1 MRVFHNVSLQL
12 LLLVFA
18 GLVRSFQFTNTAFNP
33 VLGQQF
39 TITWV
44 DSTGSITLHLAP
56 VQYYNESVS
65 LASAVPIGV
74 ATSGNSLTWT
84 PDNSL
89 RAGVYKIYWVSS
101 DNTQPEVDSPTFTLG
116 QKSAGSS
123 TSTSSAN
130 NSQDTSTGASSTSS
144 PTEVTDPTAA
154 KGGAASAS
162 TSPMGTQPA
171 SNSSDSLTNTIK
183 ISISVSI
190 ILGVTLFMAIAF
202 ILIRRRRYLA
212 STPQTKRQL
221 TTKEIADDND
231 SWDGERQFKP
241 QLPTESEA
249 ATRSYVD
256 LAKKKHVSVNV
267 EPVEMDAYSV
277 VRDTKSGNRID
288 ERNERR
294 KTREMDIG
302 LGLGLG
308 DVEELVEPRELD
320 VGNSGT
326 VYGEGKIGHRFN
338 VRDNVNIIGI

>member
-1 MRVFHNVSLQL
+1 M
-12 LLLVFA
+12 A
-18 GLVRSFQFTNTAFNP
+18 
-33 VLGQQF
+33 
-39 TITWV
+39 
-44 DSTGSITLHLAP
+44 
-56 VQYYNESVS
+56 
-65 LASAVPIGV
+65 V

-89 RAGVYKIYWVSS
+89 QAGVYKIYWVPS

-116 QKSAGSS
+116 QMPAGSS
-123 TSTSSAN
+123 TSTSSATN
-130 NSQDTSTGASSTSS
+130 IQPSSAGASSTNS
-144 PTEVTDPTAA
+144 PTGISTPTVAN
-154 KGGAASAS
+154 GEAASAS
-162 TSPMGTQPA
+162 TPPVSTQLA
-171 SNSSDSLTNTIK
+171 SNSSNSLTNTIK

-190 ILGVTLFMAIAF
+190 ILGVTLIMVIAF

-212 STPQTKRQL
+212 STPRTKRQL

-231 SWDGERQFKP
+231 SWDGECQLKP
-241 QLPTESEA
+241 ELPTESEA

-256 LAKKKHVSVNV
+256 LVKKKHVSVNA

-277 VRDTKSGNRID
+277 GEEMTAARALD
-288 ERNERR
+288 ERNARR
-294 KTREMDIG
+294 KTREMNMG

-326 VYGEGKIGHRFN
+326 IYGEGKIGHRFN

>member
-12 LLLVFA
+12 ILLAFASLVH
-18 GLVRSFQFTNTAFNP
+18 SFHFTNTAFNP

-44 DSTGSITLHLAP
+44 DSAGSVTLHLAP
-56 VQYYNESVS
+56 VQYYNENIS
-65 LASAVPIGV
+65 LAGAVSIGV

-89 RAGVYKIYWVSS
+89 RAGVYKIFWVPS
-101 DNTQPEVDSPTFTLG
+101 DNTQPEIDSPTFTLG
-116 QKSAGSS
+116 QMPAGSS
-123 TSTSSAN
+123 TNTSSVI
-130 NSQDTSTGASSTSS
+130 NSQATSTDTSSITS
-144 PTEVTDPTAA
+144 PTEISNPTAA
-154 KGGAASAS
+154 NGEAASAS
-162 TSPMGTQPA
+162 TPPVSTQLA

-190 ILGVTLFMAIAF
+190 ILGVTLIMVIAF

-212 STPQTKRQL
+212 STPRTKRQL

-231 SWDGERQFKP
+231 SWDEERQFKAEV
-241 QLPTESEA
+241 PTESEA

-256 LAKKKHVSVNV
+256 LVKKKHVSVNV

-277 VRDTKSGNRID
+277 DENMTAARGLD
-288 ERNERR
+288 ERRERR
-294 KTREMDIG
+294 ETREMDMG

-326 VYGEGKIGHRFN
+326 IYGEGKIGHRFN

>member
-1 MRVFHNVSLQL
+1 MRAFHNVSLKLIL
-12 LLLVFA
+12 LEFASLVH
-18 GLVRSFQFTNTAFNP
+18 SFRFTNTAFNP

-44 DSTGSITLHLAP
+44 DSTGSVNLHLAP

-65 LASAVPIGV
+65 LAGAVSIGV

-89 RAGVYKIYWVSS
+89 RAGVYKIFWVPS
-101 DNTQPEVDSPTFTLG
+101 DNTQSEVDSPTFTLG
-116 QKSAGSS
+116 RMPAGSS
-123 TSTSSAN
+123 TNTSSAN
-130 NSQDTSTGASSTSS
+130 NSQASSIGANSTASPTVTSTSTA
-144 PTEVTDPTAA
+144 EN
-154 KGGAASAS
+154 GGAASAL
-162 TSPMGTQPA
+162 TSPMSTQSA
-171 SNSSDSLTNTIK
+171 SNSSNSLTNTIK

-190 ILGVTLFMAIAF
+190 ILGVTLIMVIAF

-212 STPQTKRQL
+212 STPRTKRQL

-241 QLPTESEA
+241 ELPTESEA

-256 LAKKKHVSVNV
+256 LVKKKHVSVNA
-267 EPVEMDAYSV
+267 EPVEMDAYFV
-277 VRDTKSGNRID
+277 EKGVKSGNEID
-288 ERNERR
+288 EQNNRR
-294 KTREMDIG
+294 KTRESDMG

-326 VYGEGKIGHRFN
+326 IYGEGKIGHRFN

>member
-1 MRVFHNVSLQL
+1 MRAFHSVSLQL
-12 LLLVFA
+12 ISLAFASLVH
-18 GLVRSFQFTNTAFNP
+18 SFQFTNTAFNP

-44 DSTGSITLHLAP
+44 DSNGSVTLHLAP

-65 LASAVPIGV
+65 LVGAVSIGV

-89 RAGVYKIYWVSS
+89 RAGVYKIFWVPS

-116 QKSAGSS
+116 QIPAGSS
-123 TSTSSAN
+123 TNTSSTN
-130 NSQDTSTGASSTSS
+130 NSQANSIGVNSTASPPETFTPTTTS
-144 PTEVTDPTAA
+144 
-154 KGGAASAS
+154 GGVASAS
-162 TSPMGTQPA
+162 TSPMNTQSA
-171 SNSSDSLTNTIK
+171 STSSNSLTNTIK

-190 ILGVTLFMAIAF
+190 ILGVTLIMVIAF

-212 STPQTKRQL
+212 STPRTKRQL
-221 TTKEIADDND
+221 ITKEIADDND

-241 QLPTESEA
+241 ELPTESEA

-256 LAKKKHVSVNV
+256 LVKKKHVSVNV

-277 VRDTKSGNRID
+277 GEDMTPARRLD
-288 ERNERR
+288 ERRERR
-294 KTREMDIG
+294 KTGEMDMG

-326 VYGEGKIGHRFN
+326 IYGEGKIGHRFN
-338 VRDNVNIIGI
+338 VRDNVNIVGI